1 MTNPASTKFA
11 VITEKFIAE
20 VHERKISELKDDQ
33 VLVKVN
39 ACNLCTSEYGV
50 WNGARLGKQPLPMAF
65 GHEYSGKIIEMGSD
79 VKGFE
84 IGDTIGVG
92 YDWCGECE
100 YCEAGKT
107 SQCPHRGIMNI
118 ASDDG
123 YYGNF
128 GCGQY
133 VVKTYRAL
141 CKMNPAIDPSEAAFV
156 EPAGTVVEG
165 LRKLRVKKGETLVV
179 IGAGTMGILNAL
191 IAREMGCRVI
201 LTEMMP
207 KKIQTAKE
215 YGFEVV
221 DVSKADPVEMVKAL
235 TDDQGVDAVVVAVGA
250 TSANN
255 QALEMIKQIDGKILL
270 FAAGYPAPEMNI
282 DSNTIHYRKLE
293 LLGTFSA
300 DIDDFQYAADLIS
313 DKKIDV
319 SKLVEEKFPLEDIQ
333 AAFEAATV
341 PGAYRVSV
349 VFE

>member
-1 MTNPASTKFA
+1 MTNSMSTKFA

-20 VHERKISELKDDQ
+20 VHEREIPALKDDQ

-50 WNGARLGKQPLPMAF
+50 WDGARLGKQPLPMAF
-65 GHEYSGKIIEMGSD
+65 GHEYSGVIVNMGSK
-79 VKGFE
+79 VKGFDV
-84 IGDTIGVG
+84 GDTIGVG
-92 YDWCGECE
+92 YDWCGECDFCKE
-100 YCEAGKT
+100 GKT

-128 GCGQY
+128 GCGEY

-141 CKMNPAIDPSEAAFV
+141 CKMDPSVDPSEAAFV

-165 LRKLRVKKGETLVV
+165 LRKLRVVKGETIVV

-207 KKIQTAKE
+207 KKIQTARE
-215 YGFEVV
+215 YGFDVV
-221 DVSKADPVEMVKAL
+221 DVSETDPVKAVKTL
-235 TDDQGVDAVVVAVGA
+235 TKEKGADAVVVAVGA

-255 QALEMIKQIDGKILL
+255 QALEMIKQIDGRILL

-282 DSNTIHYRKLE
+282 DSNTIHYRKME

-313 DKKIDV
+313 EKKIDV
-319 SKLVEEKFPLEDIQ
+319 SKLVEKKFSLKDVQ
-333 AAFEAATV
+333 SAFEAATV
-341 PGAYRVSV
+341 PGAYRVSI
-349 VFE
+349 VF

>member
-1 MTNPASTKFA
+1 
-11 VITEKFIAE
+11 
-20 VHERKISELKDDQ
+20 
-33 VLVKVN
+33 
-39 ACNLCTSEYGV
+39 
-50 WNGARLGKQPLPMAF
+50 
-65 GHEYSGKIIEMGSD
+65 
-79 VKGFE
+79 
-84 IGDTIGVG
+84 
-92 YDWCGECE
+92 
-100 YCEAGKT
+100 
-107 SQCPHRGIMNI
+107 MNI

-282 DSNTIHYRKLE
+282 DSNTIHYRKME

>member
-1 MTNPASTKFA
+1 MTNPTSTKFA
-11 VITEKFIAE
+11 VITEKFVAE
-20 VHERKISELKDDQ
+20 VHERAIPVLKEDQ
-33 VLVKVN
+33 VLVKVK

-65 GHEYSGKIIEMGSD
+65 GHEYSGVIVDKGAA

-100 YCEAGKT
+100 FCQEGKT

-133 VVKTYRAL
+133 VVKSYRAL
-141 CKMNPAIDPSEAAFV
+141 CKMNAEIDPSEAAFV

-165 LRKLRVKKGETLVV
+165 LRKLRVKKGETIAI

-207 KKIQTAKE
+207 KKLQTAVE

-221 DVSKADPVEMVKAL
+221 DVTQKDPVATIKEL
-235 TDDQGVDAVVVAVGA
+235 TDGKGVDAVVVAVGA

-255 QALEMIKQIDGKILL
+255 QALEMIKQIDGRILL

-282 DSNTIHYRKLE
+282 DSNTIHYRKME

-313 DKKIDV
+313 EKRIDV
-319 SKLVEEKFPLEDIQ
+319 SKLVEAKFSLNDIQ

-341 PGAYRVSV
+341 PGAFRVSI
-349 VFE
+349 VF